1 MSETDIIDFIIS
13 RTWSGAT
20 STRDSARI
28 HRVASSHS
36 MALNTAIGIDKLMMG
51 TITAEPTWARGDHRG
66 ADPPRRPGRVTA
78 PPLATGMHLAVE
90 Q

>member
-28 HRVASSHS
+28 HRVASAHT
-36 MALNTAIGIDKLMMG
+36 MALNTAISIDKVMFG
-51 TITAEPTWARGDHRG
+51 TITAEPTS
-66 ADPPRRPGRVTA
+66 V
-78 PPLATGMHLAVE
+78 
-90 Q
+90 